1 MIVNDAKA
9 WKEGGH
15 IIRGDDE
22 GGYIFRYFNL
32 LAIWNSQHTRE
43 LWPPALNAHKSSI

>member
-9 WKEGGH
+9 WKEG
-15 IIRGDDE
+15 E
-22 GGYIFRYFNL
+22 GGSSSEVMMRGGTYFNL